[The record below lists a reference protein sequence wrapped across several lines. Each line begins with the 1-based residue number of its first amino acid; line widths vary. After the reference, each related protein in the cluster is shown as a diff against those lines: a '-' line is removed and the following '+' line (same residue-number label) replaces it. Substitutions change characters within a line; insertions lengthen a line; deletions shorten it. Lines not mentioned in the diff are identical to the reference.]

1 MTMSAATT
9 TWRLVRPNGR
19 PSRCLLSEIAGHTD
33 VIVWNGPSIVLWERH
48 QSLAEARHRADEL
61 WTVLVAYG
69 CEPAAGEPSVFGT
82 SLPFR
87 RSCPDCHDGTGR
99 VRHRRGGY
107 LVVECGKHGLQGLPQ
122 RDSIRG
128 PAGGRQRRQEGD
140 GSRVAKRADFCPG
153 SGRGAGVGIAGAS
166 VSRF

>member
-1 MTMSAATT
+1 MLALLVFEGLELEDSQAGDVMTMSAATT

-48 QSLAEARHRADEL
+48 QSLADARHRADEL

-69 CEPAAGEPSVFGT
+69 CEPAVGEPLMFRT

-87 RSCPDCHDGTGR
+87 RSCPDCQDETGR

-107 LVVECGKHGLQGLPQ
+107 LVVECE
-122 RDSIRG
+122 RC
-128 PAGGRQRRQEGD
+128 GRTWNAQERSFNAERRLMPRTD
-140 GSRVAKRADFCPG
+140 PDRRHAA
-153 SGRGAGVGIAGAS
+153 A
-166 VSRF
+166 